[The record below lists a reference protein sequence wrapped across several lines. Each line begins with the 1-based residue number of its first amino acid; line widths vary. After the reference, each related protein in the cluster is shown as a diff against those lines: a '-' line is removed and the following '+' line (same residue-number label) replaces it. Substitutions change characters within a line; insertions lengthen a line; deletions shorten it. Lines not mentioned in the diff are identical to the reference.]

1 MPLRAASLRASPF
14 AKGGRGDSTT
24 RFAPYINRDS
34 MTRFAL
40 YINKNSKAPLYAIQC
55 CLFPAG
61 VCFNPPAPFL
71 KGEPTGRWPTGRRL
85 FRRKFYA
92 ASRRVASRFPLCKG
106 GGGGGIQRPAS
117 PYILTRIPNPRFTLF
132 NAIYFLPGF
141 VFNPPAPFLKGEP
154 TGRWPTE
161 RRLFRRKFYAALRRV
176 ASRFPLC
183 KGG

>member
-1 MPLRAASLRASPF
+1 
-14 AKGGRGDSTT
+14 
-24 RFAPYINRDS
+24 

-92 ASRRVASRFPLCKG
+92 A
-106 GGGGGIQRPAS
+106 
-117 PYILTRIPNPRFTLF
+117 
-132 NAIYFLPGF
+132 
-141 VFNPPAPFLKGEP
+141 
-154 TGRWPTE
+154 
-161 RRLFRRKFYAALRRV
+161 LRRV

-183 KGG
+183 KGGQGGFNDPLRAKYQQGFNDPLRAKYQQGFNDPLRAKY